1 MPAVNRQAGGFTFY
15 NIFKGKF
22 VRKAP
27 DNYTGEDLVER
38 VNHLGKAVRELHF
51 DRLEDLLLVDIKEE
65 DHAEYGKSYNF
76 YFIDGNE
83 YIKLKVSCNS
93 SVASGILV
101 RLENIIIDKN
111 LAIELY
117 FFPKDNENPK
127 DRTALNI
134 FQEDKKLDKV
144 YTKDAP
150 GKLPQPVEVT
160 INNKTEWDW
169 SDQLNYWSVLIKDM
183 ASRLPGVHQETANVA
198 QEQDTTPRE
207 AAQEAVPQTQQS
219 PPITPDD
226 ETDDLPF

>member
-15 NIFKGKF
+15 NIFRGKF

-27 DNYTGEDLVER
+27 DGYAGEDLVER

-51 DRLEDLLLVDIKEE
+51 DRLEDIILVDIKIE

-101 RLENIIIDKN
+101 RLENIFLENKF
-111 LAIELY
+111 AIQLY
-117 FFPKDNENPK
+117 FFPKDNENTK
-127 DRTALNI
+127 DRTTLNI
-134 FQEDKKLDKV
+134 FQEDKKLERV
-144 YTKDAP
+144 YTKDNP
-150 GKLPQPVEVT
+150 GKLPQPIDVV
-160 INNKTEWDW
+160 INNKPELDW
-169 SDQLNYWSVLIKDM
+169 SDQLNYWSALIKDI
-183 ASRLPGVHQETANVA
+183 ASRLPGVHTETANVA

-207 AAQEAVPQTQQS
+207 AVQAPTSQSS
-219 PPITPDD
+219 PPMTPD
-226 ETDDLPF
+226 EADDLPF